1 MVGDQN
7 IPAKRYTVGALLL
20 QAVVL
25 LAFAALAYLDS
36 LATSDSFIFA
46 GSRTLAIY
54 NGVLGA
60 IAIWLTGE
68 HYTESVRSSRL
79 QLWAIFCIIL
89 SLFPLIAYG
98 SMFIMYH
105 TVLSLV
111 FLLPALLFIVPTIM
125 VFHFSRKENT
135 QGPDRG

>member
-1 MVGDQN
+1 MGDQN
-7 IPAKRYTVGALLL
+7 ISAKSYTVGALLL

-25 LAFAALAYLDS
+25 IAFAALAYLDS
-36 LATSDSFIFA
+36 LASSDSFIFA
-46 GSRTLAIY
+46 GARTSAIY

-68 HYTESVRSSRL
+68 HYTESVRSRRL
-79 QLWAIFCIIL
+79 QLWAIICIIL
-89 SLFPLIAYG
+89 SLFPLIAFG

-111 FLLPALLFIVPTIM
+111 FLLPVLLFLIPTIM
-125 VFHFSRKENT
+125 VLHFSRKEIS
-135 QGPDRG
+135 QI

>member
-1 MVGDQN
+1 MGDQN

-25 LAFAALAYLDS
+25 LAYAALAYLDS
-36 LATSDSFIFA
+36 LASSDPFIFA

-54 NGVLGA
+54 NGVLGL

-79 QLWAIFCIIL
+79 QLWVIFCIIL

-98 SMFIMYH
+98 SMFILYH
-105 TVLSLV
+105 TALSLV

-125 VFHFSRKENT
+125 VLHFSRKEFS
-135 QGPDRG
+135 QSKM